1 MEIPLKVYIGFDP
14 REEVAWH
21 VCRHAILRHGPG
33 IPVHPLRQEA
43 LRELGLYTRAA
54 DLPASTAF
62 SLTRFLTPYLAAH
75 DGWSLFADCDVL
87 FTTDVRRMIQGADP
101 ARAVHV
107 VQHDYVPRQAVK
119 MDGQVQAA
127 YPRKNWSSV
136 MLFNGAHPA
145 VRALTPEVVN
155 SATPAQLHRFHWL
168 ADDDAIGALDPAW
181 NFLVGEY
188 EPPARVPFG
197 IHYTNGG
204 PWFTETQEVDY
215 AGLWE
220 AERRMLEARSS
231 QA

>member
-1 MEIPLKVYIGFDP
+1 MEIPLKVYVGFDP
-14 REEVAWH
+14 REEIAWE
-21 VCRHAILRHGPG
+21 VCRHAIHRHGPG
-33 IPVHPLRQEA
+33 IAVHPLRQEA
-43 LRELGLYTRAA
+43 LRELGLYTRPA
-54 DLPASTAF
+54 DRAASTAF

-87 FTTDVRRMIQGADP
+87 FTTDLRRIVAGADP

-107 VQHDYVPRQAVK
+107 VRHDYVPRQTVK

-155 SATPAQLHRFHWL
+155 SASPAHLHRFQWVE
-168 ADDDAIGALDPAW
+168 DDAIGALDPRW

-188 EPPARVPFG
+188 EPRQELPFG

-204 PWFTETQEVDY
+204 PWFPETREVDY
-215 AGLWE
+215 ADLWL
-220 AERRMLEARSS
+220 AERRLLEAQS
-231 QA
+231 